1 MFLCLYALLSFVPWA
16 IESASFDPDTVDLA
30 TRNAWC
36 TTQTNNCALLCGGST
51 QTETND
57 CDSTDLTYACTCR
70 DGSTPNLSLY
80 RGTIPTFECEEANAN
95 CTTANADKA
104 SAQPDCQCGTIDP
117 SDVKTSTTTAS
128 ATGGLILPSN
138 GLVFT
143 TAVSAK
149 EDQLFFSTKTSSQA
163 SALETSTMTL
173 SNGQVFTVFGNSVGG
188 SNSASRTSPGPTPAG
203 ASSTPHASSASS
215 VLTGSASISPSA
227 FSAAGVEGASTSSS
241 SLPSSIPSSSGL
253 SSSIVGFL
261 GFRYREQLKR
271 SSKAETAELAAGII
285 PDRDEDS
292 SSQLGIQSAPG
303 MESIYRPGE
312 LDAWGDGHLN
322 GGVPRRQ
329 EMTGIGTTGEMWTPH
344 NTHELSNS
352 REVREL
358 EARRKSRREPS
369 GEVA

>member
-1 MFLCLYALLSFVPWA
+1 M
-16 IESASFDPDTVDLA
+16 
-30 TRNAWC
+30 
-36 TTQTNNCALLCGGST
+36 
-51 QTETND
+51 
-57 CDSTDLTYACTCR
+57 
-70 DGSTPNLSLY
+70 
-80 RGTIPTFECEEANAN
+80 
-95 CTTANADKA
+95 
-104 SAQPDCQCGTIDP
+104 
-117 SDVKTSTTTAS
+117 
-128 ATGGLILPSN
+128 
-138 GLVFT
+138 
-143 TAVSAK
+143 
-149 EDQLFFSTKTSSQA
+149 
-163 SALETSTMTL
+163 
-173 SNGQVFTVFGNSVGG
+173 
-188 SNSASRTSPGPTPAG
+188 
-203 ASSTPHASSASS
+203 
-215 VLTGSASISPSA
+215 
-227 FSAAGVEGASTSSS
+227 
-241 SLPSSIPSSSGL
+241 
-253 SSSIVGFL
+253 GFL